1 LVKYKVAQYEI
12 KDWGTELETLL
23 GDNLKAYEIRGGKI
37 ILVET
42 KVKLTSAEKSALEA
56 LVGEPLTEEE

>member
-12 KDWGTELETLL
+12 KDWGTALETLL
-23 GDNLKAYEIRGGKI
+23 GDKLKAYEIRGGKV